1 MKEGLYF
8 KKRHYDHFRP
18 MTTYCVQGDKLLVDE
33 ILLLADIDNEL
44 KRINDVIG
52 KVALT
57 KENQSQDAYENLRTR
72 ANIDKVYNLYA
83 SDKALH
89 DSIANLK

>member
-1 MKEGLYF
+1 MSVRLEGLTSFASISFAQYLQTAERIMKEGLYF

-44 KRINDVIG
+44 K
-52 KVALT
+52 
-57 KENQSQDAYENLRTR
+57 KE
-72 ANIDKVYNLYA
+72 
-83 SDKALH
+83 
-89 DSIANLK
+89 